1 MSSVKLQKNWNKIFN
16 YGTIIEKEEFSM
28 NITAERI
35 KQERINK
42 GLNRKELA
50 SKVGVKSQST
60 ITNWEEGTVV
70 PKADKLQKLS
80 EIFEV
85 SIPYLIGYTTNKNE
99 ELLGFDSPGYF
110 EKRRQQIF
118 NEYRYNPNI
127 GSTLKQ
133 SFGSGKKLNNI
144 ELIKIDMHER
154 YKEVANNLATDLSDE
169 NNEKWLEYGRLLMQE
184 QNRNEDLK

>member
-99 ELLGFDSPGYF
+99 DLLGFDSPGYF

-118 NEYRYNPNI
+118 NEYRYNPNT

-133 SFGSGKKLNNI
+133 SFGAGKKLNDI
-144 ELIKIDMHER
+144 ELIKVDIHER

-169 NNEKWLEYGRLLMQE
+169 NNEKWLEYGRLLIQE

>member
-127 GSTLKQ
+127 GSTIKQ
-133 SFGSGKKLNNI
+133 SFGAGKKLNNI

-154 YKEVANNLATDLSDE
+154 YKEVANNLATDLS
-169 NNEKWLEYGRLLMQE
+169 RV
-184 QNRNEDLK
+184 